1 MKTNCKMH
9 GKKIFFK
16 ILVFFIL
23 LTSVLLSVGTTYGK
37 YRIELSAD
45 IDFNVCPVE
54 LDRSMAKDDETGDL
68 PGIEEETPTTVYQ
81 VQPGDTLETI
91 AEKFGITVEAL
102 AAYNGLDPDAPI
114 NPGTI
119 LHIPPTD

>member
-1 MKTNCKMH
+1 MLRSS
-9 GKKIFFK
+9 KKIFF
-16 ILVFFIL
+16 LFFISL
-23 LTSVLLSVGTTYGK
+23 LLLVTVSVGTTFAK
-37 YRIELSAD
+37 YSKV
-45 IDFNVCPVE
+45 IDDAQPEINFNPFEV
-54 LDRSMAKDDETGDL
+54 DNKRKSGDPTDPDNR
-68 PGIEEETPTTVYQ
+68 PGIEEQTPTTVYQ
-81 VQPGDTLETI
+81 VQPGETLTSI